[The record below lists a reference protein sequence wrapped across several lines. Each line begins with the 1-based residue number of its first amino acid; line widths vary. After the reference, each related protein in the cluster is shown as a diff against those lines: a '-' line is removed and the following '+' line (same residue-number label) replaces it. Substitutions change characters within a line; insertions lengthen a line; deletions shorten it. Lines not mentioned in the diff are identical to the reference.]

1 MSVQQPDPGDLLA
14 SYPDYVLSCLYDD
27 EDDPS
32 EVTVF
37 SGEADE
43 RSTTEWITADVEST
57 VAVDELR

>member
-1 MSVQQPDPGDLLA
+1 MSVQQTRSGELLA
-14 SYPDYVLSCLYDD
+14 SYPEYVLSCLYDD

-37 SGEADE
+37 SGTDDD

-57 VAVDELR
+57 MALDELQ

>member
-1 MSVQQPDPGDLLA
+1 MSVQRTHPGDLLA

-37 SGEADE
+37 SGEEGDL
-43 RSTTEWITADVEST
+43 STTEWITVDVESS
-57 VAVDELR
+57 VAIEDVR